1 MACLERNRLASHVE
15 LKIGMPRE
23 ERIHLIEILLRLVG
37 TGRVDK
43 SPARG
48 HKRRNLIKDLCLKLH
63 ERGDYWIVVQSRYQD
78 EPNLIR
84 CRRRIKVV

>member
-1 MACLERNRLASHVE
+1 MLVATISKAEFAHTDCTLEGPL
-15 LKIGMPRE
+15 
-23 ERIHLIEILLRLVG
+23 
-37 TGRVDK
+37 
-43 SPARG
+43 
-48 HKRRNLIKDLCLKLH
+48 